1 MIWNGRRLHMFV
13 RVEMAIRPMV
23 CNFDGMDICF
33 NSRCICALNGQRL
46 TPIYS
51 IFIEWSEDSCD
62 YVSEYFKTYVHV
74 GDVWIGN
81 QVRKMTEAKII
92 SNDLNF
98 NTRNVWKSV
107 DKNTSESPQYLLQKK
122 KNDRKT
128 PFAGSTVLS
137 LKQFNHF
144 RWQRKKNRQRQ
155 NIIEWRNWGEKTS
168 KHQRK
173 LNVPEFER
181 KIVKKEQ
188 TDTGK
193 KATCWGNDGERANES
208 NDKMKKKKII
218 LNYLCV
224 TLVYDAYGIR
234 GQLCVW
240 KSVHNFL
247 GALYFNVYK
256 ISNIVSLIR
265 PPSLFSSLHAPFNVF
280 AYFQNVFQSIQC
292 VWRCGKVKHI
302 RHLVLH
308 TNKL

>member
-13 RVEMAIRPMV
+13 RVKMAIRPTV

-33 NSRCICALNGQRL
+33 NFRCICALNGQRL

-51 IFIEWSEDSCD
+51 IFIEWSANSCD

-92 SNDLNF
+92 PNDLNF

-107 DKNTSESPQYLLQKK
+107 DKNTSESPQYLLQRK
-122 KNDRKT
+122 KNDTKT

-173 LNVPEFER
+173 LNVPEFEG

-193 KATCWGNDGERANES
+193 KATCWGNDGEKANES

-240 KSVHNFL
+240 KSVHNVF
-247 GALYFNVYK
+247 GRIVFQCVQ
-256 ISNIVSLIR
+256 NIKYRPIDSPLLHFFPHSMHRLTFSLIFKMF
-265 PPSLFSSLHAPFNVF
+265 FSQYNVF
-280 AYFQNVFQSIQC
+280 EDVAKSNTYDI
-292 VWRCGKVKHI
+292 
-302 RHLVLH
+302 
-308 TNKL
+308 